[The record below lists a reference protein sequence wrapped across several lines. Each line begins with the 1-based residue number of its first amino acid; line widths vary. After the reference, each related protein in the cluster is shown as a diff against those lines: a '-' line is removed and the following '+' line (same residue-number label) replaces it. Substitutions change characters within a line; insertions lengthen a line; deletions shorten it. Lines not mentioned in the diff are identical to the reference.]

1 MDMLF
6 DPEKNW
12 TRFRDIMSDKLT
24 AENDRLKKANQP
36 LLPEPSV
43 DDWKVAREPFIAGVS
58 SGLKR
63 VDTLL
68 GGMSWLRTKAPF
80 KATEKHGK
88 DTNMDWT
95 NFKLRR
101 LVVREARNGAT
112 YEAARDTALAYV
124 KRKKGSAAF

>member
-36 LLPEPSV
+36 SLPEPSA
-43 DDWKVAREPFIAGVS
+43 DDWKVAREPFIAGVL

-63 VDTLL
+63 VDTRL
-68 GGMSWLRTKAPF
+68 GGMSWLRTKATF
-80 KATEKHGK
+80 KAP
-88 DTNMDWT
+88 D
-95 NFKLRR
+95 
-101 LVVREARNGAT
+101 REAREGHEHGLDELQASPPGRARGAKW
-112 YEAARDTALAYV
+112 RHV
-124 KRKKGSAAF
+124 